1 MDTFVDINFQV
12 TPSQNTVLEQR
23 ARDNGFETLNAYL
36 RVVASKS
43 PLCKVMPEQ
52 PTTEQD
58 SIQISFKVTPEQKAQ
73 MEQRTK
79 ESGCDDLIK
88 YVKYVALN
96 ALLSVTIE
104 VRSAGSM
111 DDMVQRIMNK
121 RASVKN

>member
-1 MDTFVDINFQV
+1 MNTLVDISFKV

-23 ARDNGFETLNAYL
+23 ARDNGFENLTAYL

-43 PLCKVMPEQ
+43 PLCKVMPKQ

-58 SIQISFKVTPEQKAQ
+58 SVQITFEVTPEQKAQ

-79 ESGCDDLIK
+79 ESGGDDLIT

-96 ALLSVTIE
+96 ALLAVTIE
-104 VRSAGSM
+104 VRSAGNM

-121 RASVKN
+121 RTSSKG